1 MFLHLLK
8 SDMELSSVNAFSALL
23 ANRIGTIDYF
33 PNELFNATTITS
45 LFCAF
50 AAAAFT
56 YGYGKLRAYIISLLP
71 QEREA
76 AHESQGLLEGAR

>member
-23 ANRIGTIDYF
+23 ANRIGTIYYF
-33 PNELFNATTITS
+33 SNKLFNATITS

-56 YGYGKLRAYIISLLP
+56 SGYLWLRAYLNSLRTQLP
-71 QEREA
+71 EEA
-76 AHESQGLLEGAR
+76 ENESQGLLEGAD